1 MTRMACSIVGVARP
15 QAALVASRAP
25 RRTNTNNSVCCFKAN
40 LSRIC
45 AHSRFQHASYLL
57 CAQILSI
64 RKYKTTTNTC
74 GIWVCI
80 CVAAVRRGWWVFDES
95 KGQGM
100 GVCEPNSIE
109 LLTMR
114 PKQCGCGAMMRRT
127 CHWVYRAAHRQLQHH
142 VSDVWQNSVWN
153 FNAILL
159 PVLLF
164 LPLLFH
170 LFSKYCCLQNAAMI
184 VKGLLLTAFYTTFCN
199 RLELIS

>member
-1 MTRMACSIVGVARP
+1 MTRMASSIVGVARP

-25 RRTNTNNSVCCFKAN
+25 RRTNTNSSVCCFKAN

-95 KGQGM
+95 KGQRM
-100 GVCEPNSIE
+100 GRIQLNCWQCAQNNVDAVPWWGERATEFIVQPIVNCSITFQMCDRILCGISTQFCCQCYCFCPCYFIYFPSIVAFE
-109 LLTMR
+109 TQHLL
-114 PKQCGCGAMMRRT
+114 
-127 CHWVYRAAHRQLQHH
+127 
-142 VSDVWQNSVWN
+142 
-153 FNAILL
+153 
-159 PVLLF
+159 
-164 LPLLFH
+164 
-170 LFSKYCCLQNAAMI
+170 
-184 VKGLLLTAFYTTFCN
+184 
-199 RLELIS
+199 